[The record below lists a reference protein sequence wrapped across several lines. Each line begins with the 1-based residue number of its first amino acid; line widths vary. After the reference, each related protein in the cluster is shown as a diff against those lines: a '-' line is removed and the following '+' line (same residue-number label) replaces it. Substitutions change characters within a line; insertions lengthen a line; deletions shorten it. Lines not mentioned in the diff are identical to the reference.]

1 MKISAESDTYS
12 CEFAAMFFFR
22 KYYLRLKKLRFLG
35 KTLSFQFK
43 KNLLYSIFTK
53 LIIYNIKTTLKYK
66 YNQNISSLIYIA
78 WNTYTCIVYKY
89 YKSFT
94 QLLCET

>member
-35 KTLSFQFK
+35 KTLSFQLEK
-43 KNLLYSIFTK
+43 KFTLFHIHK
-53 LIIYNIKTTLKYK
+53 SYNI
-66 YNQNISSLIYIA
+66 
-78 WNTYTCIVYKY
+78 
-89 YKSFT
+89 
-94 QLLCET
+94 